1 MIENYFSKVNLRQ
14 NDINIKWFE
23 LYQCQTFSINVVD
36 IMNFGAYQIFGRITN
51 KIRFGQF
58 LGEKRS
64 VRTKNVT
71 FITIRITTRKDVMC
85 LWMTMN
91 ALFVPFLWCKM

>member
-1 MIENYFSKVNLRQ
+1 
-14 NDINIKWFE
+14 
-23 LYQCQTFSINVVD
+23 
-36 IMNFGAYQIFGRITN
+36 MNFGAYQIFGCIAN

-71 FITIRITTRKDVMC
+71 FITIRITTRKEVMC